1 MLKKIKYILLVF
13 VMFFL
18 FIPNTTA
25 EEKVTLYLFWG
36 DGCPHCAAEQEYFK
50 TLQEEFPNLEIV
62 KYEVWHNEE
71 NQQLLNQIAT
81 KTEKS
86 FTGVPVTII
95 GQTIIT
101 GFSTSTEQELRR
113 TVSYYSENTHHD
125 IVQEIK
131 DGTYEQTAEIPDEE
145 FVIQEKKLDENTTLN
160 LPIIGEINF
169 KNFDLMTAIP
179 ILGLLASFSL
189 PVLWLII
196 TYAAAISLQK
206 AKKDKLI
213 LLPIGLLLIGITS
226 ILTAKIE
233 IEAIKWIARIIII
246 IISALLAIE
255 SLQKI
260 KIPKPLQKIILLLLA
275 IAIGL
280 TASPIYSTIVS
291 TLLET
296 NDISIIMNIL
306 IHIGYLI
313 AYIIP
318 YIIILLICHIPW
330 KKLPE
335 HGKQGVQISIMI
347 ATILVIL
354 FI

>member
-86 FTGVPVTII
+86 FTGVPITII

-206 AKKDKLI
+206 EKKDKLI

-246 IISALLAIE
+246 IISVLLSIE

-260 KIPKPLQKIILLLLA
+260 KIPKPLQNIILLLLA

>member
-1 MLKKIKYILLVF
+1 MTINPFFKKHGLIKTGIAATIL
-13 VMFFL
+13 
-18 FIPNTTA
+18 
-25 EEKVTLYLFWG
+25 
-36 DGCPHCAAEQEYFK
+36 
-50 TLQEEFPNLEIV
+50 
-62 KYEVWHNEE
+62 
-71 NQQLLNQIAT
+71 
-81 KTEKS
+81 
-86 FTGVPVTII
+86 II
-95 GQTIIT
+95 
-101 GFSTSTEQELRR
+101 L
-113 TVSYYSENTHHD
+113 
-125 IVQEIK
+125 
-131 DGTYEQTAEIPDEE
+131 A
-145 FVIQEKKLDENTTLN
+145 
-160 LPIIGEINF
+160 
-169 KNFDLMTAIP
+169 AIP
-179 ILGLLASFSL
+179 FLAEYERPLKESKLPASAGSFIKSAF
-189 PVLWLII
+189 PEER
-196 TYAAAISLQK
+196 ISF
-206 AKKDKLI
+206 
-213 LLPIGLLLIGITS
+213 
-226 ILTAKIE
+226 AKIE

-280 TASPIYSTIVS
+280 TASPIYNTIVS

-306 IHIGYLI
+306 IHIGYLV

-330 KKLPE
+330 KKLSE

>member
-36 DGCPHCAAEQEYFK
+36 DGCPHCAAEQEYFN

-233 IEAIKWIARIIII
+233 IEAIKWMARIIII

-296 NDISIIMNIL
+296 NDISTIMNIV

>member
-71 NQQLLNQIAT
+71 NQRLLNQIAT

-233 IEAIKWIARIIII
+233 IEVIKWIARIIII
-246 IISALLAIE
+246 IISSLLAIE

-296 NDISIIMNIL
+296 NDISTIMNIV

>member
-13 VMFFL
+13 VMLFL

-196 TYAAAISLQK
+196 TYTAAISLQK
-206 AKKDKLI
+206 EKKDKLI

-296 NDISIIMNIL
+296 NDISTIMNIV

>member
-206 AKKDKLI
+206 EKNDKLL
-213 LLPIGLLLIGITS
+213 LLPIGLLLIGVTS

-296 NDISIIMNIL
+296 NDISTIMNIV

>member
-18 FIPNTTA
+18 FIPTTTA

-169 KNFDLMTAIP
+169 KNFDLMMAIP

-296 NDISIIMNIL
+296 NDISTIMNIV

>member
-1 MLKKIKYILLVF
+1 
-13 VMFFL
+13 
-18 FIPNTTA
+18 
-25 EEKVTLYLFWG
+25 
-36 DGCPHCAAEQEYFK
+36 
-50 TLQEEFPNLEIV
+50 
-62 KYEVWHNEE
+62 
-71 NQQLLNQIAT
+71 
-81 KTEKS
+81 
-86 FTGVPVTII
+86 
-95 GQTIIT
+95 
-101 GFSTSTEQELRR
+101 
-113 TVSYYSENTHHD
+113 
-125 IVQEIK
+125 
-131 DGTYEQTAEIPDEE
+131 
-145 FVIQEKKLDENTTLN
+145 
-160 LPIIGEINF
+160 
-169 KNFDLMTAIP
+169 MTAIP

-206 AKKDKLI
+206 EKKDKLI

-260 KIPKPLQKIILLLLA
+260 ILLLLA

-296 NDISIIMNIL
+296 NDISTIMNIV

>member
-13 VMFFL
+13 VMLFL

-246 IISALLAIE
+246 IISALLSIE

>member
-260 KIPKPLQKIILLLLA
+260 KIPKPLQNIILLLLA

-296 NDISIIMNIL
+296 NDISTIMNIV